1 MEALGDFICDTTGFF
16 HIGGL
21 DFKYDVYVSKGQN
34 MKQFKVLGTGC
45 AKCVKTAEM
54 LERISQELGVPV
66 TVAKETNVEVI
77 MGYGVMSTPAVVLD
91 EVLVHSGSIPNRD
104 QIETWLK

>member
-1 MEALGDFICDTTGFF
+1 
-16 HIGGL
+16 
-21 DFKYDVYVSKGQN
+21 
-34 MKQFKVLGTGC
+34 MKKFKVLGSGC

-54 LERISQELGVPV
+54 LERIAQELNVSV
-66 TVAKETNVEVI
+66 EVSKETNIEAI

-104 QIETWLK
+104 KIENWLK